1 MITERLVINL
11 NENQVIEILTQSL
24 YTVIKVSAPMLIAS
38 LVIGLILSILQTIT
52 SIQEQTLTFV
62 PKLLG
67 VFLSIMLFG
76 LWIMRTIV
84 EFTEYLFTNF
94 STFING

>member
-1 MITERLVINL
+1 M
-11 NENQVIEILTQSL
+11 NENQVIEVLTQSL
-24 YTVIKVSAPMLIAS
+24 YTVIKTSAPMLIAS

-67 VFLSIMLFG
+67 VFLAIMFFG

-84 EFTEYLFTNF
+84 EFTEYLFNNF
-94 STFING
+94 GTFING